1 MSRFHR
7 ICSKTF
13 PVLTGLAMAVAVVL
27 GMRSGVLEVLAPD
40 LASLWILVMIY
51 GSYPLY
57 MLLLLWPK
65 QKSHV
70 ECWILILSGLPI
82 LVYSAYSSLLLS
94 LVGPGPVP
102 ALVMISSGW
111 LQLLVTAALF
121 ILLALIRLWRCRQ
134 ETMAK

>member
-1 MSRFHR
+1 MLDIDTQR
-7 ICSKTF
+7 
-13 PVLTGLAMAVAVVL
+13 VA
-27 GMRSGVLEVLAPD
+27 A
-40 LASLWILVMIY
+40 
-51 GSYPLY
+51 
-57 MLLLLWPK
+57 
-65 QKSHV
+65 
-70 ECWILILSGLPI
+70 I